1 MGEEEDVKREVQHGW
16 WLKVGLPN
24 TRVGE
29 KRGRPVCSAGM
40 GFIKAL
46 LSPQAPTA
54 KVMVGKF

>member
-1 MGEEEDVKREVQHGW
+1 MKGELPHGW
-16 WLKVGLPN
+16 WIKAALPN
-24 TRVGE
+24 AQVRE
-29 KRGRPVCSAGM
+29 KWGRPVCSAGM